1 MTITSPYKG
10 KAKASWLNITKKLVK
25 VHPLDCNEIVE
36 IALESWE
43 DILLSKIGKKYKL
56 GIDILPKPQIMGF
69 LLHELIP
76 LKLNERYPCQRRK
89 EQESKD
95 KDAIYIP
102 NEKFS
107 IEIKTSSSP
116 KNIFGNRSY
125 AQKGTKNKKVKSG
138 YYLAINFEKFGQGK
152 KTPKILKIRF
162 GWLDHADWK
171 GQKSQTGQQAK
182 LNKSVEEK
190 KLLQLYPTE

>member
-10 KAKASWLNITKKLVK
+10 KPKASWLNITKKLIK
-25 VHPLDCNEIVE
+25 VHPLDCKEIVE

-76 LKLNERYPCQRRK
+76 LKLNERYPCRWRK

-125 AQKGTKNKKVKSG
+125 AQKGTKNKKIKSG
-138 YYLAINFEKFGQGK
+138 YYLAINFEKFDQGR

-182 LNKSVEEK
+182 LSKSVEEK